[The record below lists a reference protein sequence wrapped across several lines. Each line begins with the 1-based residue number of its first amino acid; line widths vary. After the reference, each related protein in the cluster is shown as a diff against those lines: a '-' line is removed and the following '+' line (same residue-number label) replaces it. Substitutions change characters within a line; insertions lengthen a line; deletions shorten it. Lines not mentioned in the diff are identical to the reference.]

1 MTQDLIL
8 TRDFERAAADLRQ
21 QMAVVEQATSLLFAA
36 PGFYKGDWRARDDN
50 NCYNFA
56 LHRATRDY
64 LQPGELSGA
73 WEWASTD
80 LAADTHKGAVADG
93 LLYLGQ
99 DFLQCRFD
107 HFPTALFFED
117 EEFGDYHWMAL
128 RQQVR
133 DGNPNGQLIWC
144 HKPDGDHAPEIITA
158 PHTIFSKAQACGYP
172 VFAGYYAVSR
182 DMTYREAA
190 RPAP

>member
-1 MTQDLIL
+1 MIQSLIL
-8 TRDFERAAADLRQ
+8 TRDFERAAADYRQ
-21 QMAVVEQATSLLFAA
+21 QMAVLAQASDPLFAA

-56 LHRATRDY
+56 LHRPTRDY

-73 WEWASTD
+73 WQWASTD
-80 LAADTHKGAVADG
+80 LAADTHNAAQADG

-99 DFLQCRFD
+99 SFLQCRPD
-107 HFPTALFFED
+107 HFPVALFFED
-117 EEFGDYHWMAL
+117 EEFGDYHWLAL
-128 RQQVR
+128 RQQVK
-133 DGNPNGQLIWC
+133 DNNPTGRLIWC

-158 PHTIFSKAQACGYP
+158 PETIFSKAHAYGYP
-172 VFAGYYAVSR
+172 VFAGYYQVSR
-182 DMTYREAA
+182 DMAYREAV